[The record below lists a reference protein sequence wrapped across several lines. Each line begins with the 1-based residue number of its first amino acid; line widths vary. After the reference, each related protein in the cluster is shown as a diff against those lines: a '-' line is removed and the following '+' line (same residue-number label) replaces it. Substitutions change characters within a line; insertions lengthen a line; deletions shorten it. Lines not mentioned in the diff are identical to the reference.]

1 MIVPEAKRAAN
12 AALLFV
18 FQLDIDTV
26 SDSNGF
32 MISFSFRFLFM
43 LGFAFTEQGDNPIA
57 DRDELHKNKED
68 RHPER
73 IEVLE
78 KKDRI
83 LRILICNDDSGSPNN
98 GDQRPIHLLQVKQ
111 LGKTSYTYVDEKG
124 AMEKHGTAP

>member
-1 MIVPEAKRAAN
+1 MP
-12 AALLFV
+12 LSYFV

-26 SDSNGF
+26 SDSCGF
-32 MISFSFRFLFM
+32 MIRLRFLLT
-43 LGFAFTEQGDNPIA
+43 LGFAFAEQGDNPIEN
-57 DRDELHKNKED
+57 RDELHKNKEH

-83 LRILICNDDSGSPNN
+83 LRILICYHDSGSPNN

-124 AMEKHGTAP
+124 AMEKHRTAP